1 MAGAALGR
9 PLAVARSAAGL
20 VLYPATK
27 LDKKKKK
34 KKKKKKNAVGR
45 SRRCSR

>member
-34 KKKKKKNAVGR
+34 KKKKKNAVGR